1 MKRKDKK
8 QFLRPIFEN
17 IPEELKLYTQWVCW
31 RQEMI
36 GDKHK
41 KVAYNPVTG
50 KRAKTNDSE
59 DWSDFKTAV
68 KTYGNGGKF
77 DGIGFVLTSEDPFVG
92 WDIDDCR
99 NPEDGKIESDILK
112 MSRRF
117 NSYTEVSP
125 SGKGIRIFVE
135 ATLPCNGRKKGNFE
149 VYKSGRY
156 LSLTGCHIDTAP
168 TTIEKRWVKNGF
180 YYSKIFGQDKKSS
193 VQKTS
198 STDHKE
204 ILKQAF
210 RSNNGHEIQRL
221 YAGDTGNHTSHSE
234 ADLALCGY
242 LAFWFNNDMEL
253 IDRAFRLSGLYREKW
268 DKKHYSDGRTYG
280 QGTIQKAIESNT
292 TTNKPKSKH
301 NRSENTPLTVI
312 SASDLLQKEFPR
324 DPFVIGQGILPEQ
337 GGLILAAESG
347 VGKSLLLLDWAIHLA
362 LGRHLLNGK
371 LTVLKPR
378 RVMIFQSENILF
390 MMQDRFKK
398 MLKGLT
404 IKEPLSI
411 HFSTPFR
418 YDINNEN
425 CVSQMI
431 DVIGGN
437 ESDVVIADPLSSF
450 HQCNENDNVLMRS
463 VLDRFTHISRVTNTT
478 MIISHHYGKPQKGRD
493 EAYRFRG
500 AASIKD
506 WATTRSTFNVHST
519 TMHGMT
525 RKQRLQTVKLILDRQ

>member
-1 MKRKDKK
+1 M
-8 QFLRPIFEN
+8 
-17 IPEELKLYTQWVCW
+17 
-31 RQEMI
+31 
-36 GDKHK
+36 
-41 KVAYNPVTG
+41 
-50 KRAKTNDSE
+50 
-59 DWSDFKTAV
+59 
-68 KTYGNGGKF
+68 
-77 DGIGFVLTSEDPFVG
+77 
-92 WDIDDCR
+92 
-99 NPEDGKIESDILK
+99 
-112 MSRRF
+112 
-117 NSYTEVSP
+117 
-125 SGKGIRIFVE
+125 
-135 ATLPCNGRKKGNFE
+135 
-149 VYKSGRY
+149 
-156 LSLTGCHIDTAP
+156 
-168 TTIEKRWVKNGF
+168 
-180 YYSKIFGQDKKSS
+180 
-193 VQKTS
+193 
-198 STDHKE
+198 
-204 ILKQAF
+204 
-210 RSNNGHEIQRL
+210 
-221 YAGDTGNHTSHSE
+221 
-234 ADLALCGY
+234 
-242 LAFWFNNDMEL
+242 
-253 IDRAFRLSGLYREKW
+253 
-268 DKKHYSDGRTYG
+268 
-280 QGTIQKAIESNT
+280 
-292 TTNKPKSKH
+292 
-301 NRSENTPLTVI
+301 
-312 SASDLLQKEFPR
+312 
-324 DPFVIGQGILPEQ
+324 
-337 GGLILAAESG
+337 
-347 VGKSLLLLDWAIHLA
+347 LLLDWAIHLA